1 MFKFRNTRQTL
12 CYQLFSNRKQIMLEG
27 IGPHELANMHGIM
40 ESTFDVHICVCKHVK
55 VEIEV
60 VCDLTN
66 ASVTKQRTQFMKLIK
81 VILQGVIHH
90 ERMLTVAD
98 GVAERKIVRYVLATS
113 LNVAAH
119 HICRHTVIMN
129 ASICE
134 GLSIYCNVLLTRQE
148 AKLIRFNHVQYLLC
162 SSLNELRFLQLTEC
176 GRIVSRGSSRY
187 DCHVCLCF
195 DCHEPNS
202 FRRLVY

>member
-1 MFKFRNTRQTL
+1 
-12 CYQLFSNRKQIMLEG
+12 MLEG
-27 IGPHELANMHGIM
+27 ISPHELAYVHCIM
-40 ESTFDVHICVCKHVK
+40 ESTLDIHIGVCKHVK

-60 VCDLTN
+60 MRDLAD

-81 VILQGVIHH
+81 VILQSIIHY

-98 GVAERKIVRYVLATS
+98 GVAERKIIRYVLATS
-113 LNVAAH
+113 LNVATH
-119 HICRHTVIMN
+119 HICRHTIIMN

-148 AKLIRFNHVQYLLC
+148 AELIRFDHVQYLLC
-162 SSLNELRFLQLTEC
+162 SSFNELRFLQLAEC